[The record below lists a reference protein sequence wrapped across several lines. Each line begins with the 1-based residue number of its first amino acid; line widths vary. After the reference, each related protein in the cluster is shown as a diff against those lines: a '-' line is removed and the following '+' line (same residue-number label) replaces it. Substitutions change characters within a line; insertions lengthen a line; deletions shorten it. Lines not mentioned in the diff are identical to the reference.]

1 MKTLAIDI
9 ETYSSVS
16 LQKAGVYAYAASSD
30 FEILLFGYAWDDGPV
45 EVIDMAQGQ
54 KLPQELQDALYDPE
68 ILKTAFN
75 ASFERTCLSAFMGRV
90 TPADQWSC
98 TAVMARELGLPG
110 SLEAVGEVIGLPED
124 KQKSKTGKALI
135 RYFSIPCKATKVNGE
150 RTRNLPHHDPERWS
164 LYVEYNRQDVVTE
177 RAIRKRLQKFPVIP
191 SEHDLWIIDQHIN
204 DRGVGVDT
212 VLAENAVAIDQIV
225 KARLLDAA
233 KELTGLD
240 NPKSAAQ
247 LKSWIEEVS
256 GFEVESLNKKMIGDV
271 RSGTDNEEVHAM
283 LDIRQGLA
291 KTSTE
296 KYNAMLRTVCPDGRI
311 RGLTQFCGAA
321 RTGRWAGRLVQMQN
335 LPQNKM
341 PDSELDAARRLVR
354 EGDLETLEMLFDDT
368 AGTLSQLI
376 RTAFIPKPG
385 CRFIV
390 ADFSAIEARVLAWL
404 ADEEWRMDVFNTH
417 GKIYEASAE
426 QMFHLPKG
434 SVKKG
439 DPMRQK
445 GKIAELALGY
455 GGSVGAMKSMGALA
469 MGLEESELKPI
480 VNSWR
485 AANKSITKFWWDT
498 DAAVRRCITTQA
510 PVDLPHGMRLRKQG
524 PLMRLRLPNGRELSY
539 VKPRVDSDDN
549 ITYMISWMNAS
560 FGYKFRVDL
569 EKNGDCIRV
578 KVDSFHNWEL
588 ASSIE
593 GLNLQV
599 VRISCADAF
608 EDRAVEPLYSKNF
621 YDLSRYGR
629 SQAFTESL
637 EEKQAACDKVIA
649 RYLASD
655 RDTRTELQ
663 PSAALIRRL
672 KQRKGFTNAT
682 RNNIRVYRSVA
693 GYTIEMAGRNGAK
706 AKSELIRLPGTK

>member
-16 LQKAGVYAYAASSD
+16 LQKCGVYAYAASPD

-45 EVIDMAQGQ
+45 DVIDMASGQ

-90 TPADQWSC
+90 TPPEQWSC

-110 SLEAVGEVIGLPED
+110 SLEMVGQVIGLPED

-135 RYFSIPCKATKVNGE
+135 RYFSIPCKATKVNGG
-150 RTRNLPHHDPERWS
+150 RTRNLPQHDPDRWK
-164 LYVEYNRQDVVTE
+164 LYVEYNRQDVEAE
-177 RAIRKRLQKFPVIP
+177 RAIRHRLQKFPVLA
-191 SEHDLWIIDQHIN
+191 SEQDLYVIDQNIN

-212 VLAENAVAIDQIV
+212 TLAAKAVEIDQIV
-225 KARLLDAA
+225 KARLLDEA
-233 KELTGLD
+233 KDLTGLD
-240 NPKSAAQ
+240 NPKSATQ

-256 GFEVESLNKKMIGDV
+256 GYEVESLNKKMIGAV
-271 RSGTDNEEVHAM
+271 RTGTDNEAVHAM
-283 LDIRQGLA
+283 LDIRQGLS

-296 KYNAMLRTVCPDGRI
+296 KYSAMLRTVCSDGRI

-341 PDSELDAARRLVR
+341 PDKDLDCARQLVR
-354 EGDLETLEMLFDDT
+354 VGDIDTLELLFDDT
-368 AGTLSQLI
+368 ANVLSQLI
-376 RTAFIPKPG
+376 RTAFIPKEG
-385 CRFIV
+385 SRFIV

-404 ADEEWRMDVFNTH
+404 ADEQWRMDVFNTH

-426 QMFHLPKG
+426 QMFHLPPG

-455 GGSVGAMKSMGALA
+455 GGSVGAMKNMGALD
-469 MGLEESELKPI
+469 MGLAEDELKPI

-485 AANKSITKFWWDT
+485 AANRSITKLWWDT
-498 DAAVRRCITTQA
+498 DAAVRRCIQTKA

-524 PLMRLRLPNGRELSY
+524 PLLRLRLPNGRELSY
-539 VKPRVDSDDN
+539 VKPRIDEDDN
-549 ITYMISWMNAS
+549 ITYEGTIQSSGGWGRIESYGPKFVENIVQATARDCLAEAMFRLERAGFPIVFHVHDEVICEVPNGVSSAKELGALMGQPISWAP
-560 FGYKFRVDL
+560 
-569 EKNGDCIRV
+569 
-578 KVDSFHNWEL
+578 
-588 ASSIE
+588 
-593 GLNLQV
+593 GLPL
-599 VRISCADAF
+599 RADAY
-608 EDRAVEPLYSKNF
+608 ECEY
-621 YDLSRYGR
+621 Y
-629 SQAFTESL
+629 
-637 EEKQAACDKVIA
+637 
-649 RYLASD
+649 
-655 RDTRTELQ
+655 
-663 PSAALIRRL
+663 
-672 KQRKGFTNAT
+672 RKD
-682 RNNIRVYRSVA
+682 
-693 GYTIEMAGRNGAK
+693 
-706 AKSELIRLPGTK
+706 

>member
-150 RTRNLPHHDPERWS
+150 RTRNLPHHDPERWN

-225 KARLLDAA
+225 KTRLLDAA

-376 RTAFIPKPG
+376 RTAFVPKPG

-539 VKPRVDSDDN
+539 VKPRVDGDDN

-578 KVDSFHNWEL
+578 KVDSFHNWER
-588 ASSIE
+588 AASIE
-593 GLNLQV
+593 GLTLQV
-599 VRISCADAF
+599 VRISCADVF
-608 EDRAVEPLYSKNF
+608 EDRDVEPLYSKNF

-629 SQAFTESL
+629 GQAFTESL
-637 EEKQAACDKVIA
+637 EEKQVACDKVIA

-655 RDTRTELQ
+655 RNTRTELQ
-663 PSAALIRRL
+663 PSATLIRSL

-693 GYTIEMAGRNGAK
+693 G
-706 AKSELIRLPGTK
+706 